1 MIKEYCSMV
10 KVQHSINIG
19 QKHNK
24 KNKMLLTLKYYHDT
38 INMNTGKIDY

>member
-24 KNKMLLTLKYYHDT
+24 KKQNAIDLKMLS
-38 INMNTGKIDY
+38 